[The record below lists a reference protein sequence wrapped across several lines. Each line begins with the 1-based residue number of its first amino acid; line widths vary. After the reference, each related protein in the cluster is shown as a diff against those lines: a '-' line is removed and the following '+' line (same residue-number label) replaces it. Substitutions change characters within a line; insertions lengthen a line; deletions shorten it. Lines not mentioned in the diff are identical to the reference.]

1 LISPQV
7 ASRRP
12 QTDIPSGNNKFLKM
26 VEIFRTDVRK
36 KTQSKMLLSILT
48 REFPAFRINF
58 DLSDADKVLRVEGE
72 QIAVPEIILRV
83 REHGFVC
90 EVLE

>member
-1 LISPQV
+1 
-7 ASRRP
+7 
-12 QTDIPSGNNKFLKM
+12 M

-58 DLSDADKVLRVEGE
+58 DLSDADKVLRIEGE